1 MQKKSKRQLST
12 ASRVPVPP
20 VQKRPLTREIVRS
33 PGFVSIYS
41 NDVQVQTSPWDLR
54 LIFSELTDHP
64 SPESITVNQL
74 AELRVSPQLAKKLTM
89 VMVQLLTEY
98 EEEFGKI
105 PLKDND

>member
-1 MQKKSKRQLST
+1 MQKKSKRQLSA
-12 ASRVPVPP
+12 ASIVPVPH
-20 VQKRPLTREIVRS
+20 VTARPLTREIVRS
-33 PGFVSIYS
+33 PGYVSIYS

-54 LIFSELTDHP
+54 LIFSELSDQPT
-64 SPESITVNQL
+64 PESITVNQL

-89 VMVQLLTEY
+89 VMIQLLTEY